1 MSKRT
6 ETVYP
11 LNVEYGDG
19 STQITEGINK
29 LEYFA
34 GLAMSANLS
43 AHKDTYPDPKN
54 LAKKSVQYAKAL
66 IEELDKEE
74 MEYLSQFGD

>member
-6 ETVYP
+6 ESVHPFQCQNDEFNFYP
-11 LNVEYGDG
+11 GL
-19 STQITEGINK
+19 NK

-34 GLAMSANLS
+34 GLAMAANLS

-54 LAKKSVQYAKAL
+54 LAKKSVQYAKSL